1 MECSGGSVRS
11 VVKHLPSVL
20 KALNSILEEHSE
32 TEKTEATP
40 LLPLRCKKHSRVEGA
55 LSSTMSFC
63 NCRMALANHKLGVDL
78 LAIFFGIGAWIGING
93 MYVQL
98 PLIVQTQPEG
108 WNLPSYLSIIIQV
121 ANIGPISYTLL
132 EKFWPNKVK
141 DSWLI
146 CGILSLGSTS
156 VILMAF
162 LYQKTTYIG
171 GEEHST
177 ALFALVFFIALV
189 GCTSSVLFMPFMR
202 HFRDIYLISYYVGEG
217 LSGFVPSIAAL
228 IQGVGGN
235 PTCINQ
241 TYDNGTSHVVSYTSP
256 PRFSTQSF
264 FIFLFCMFLL
274 SNISFIL
281 LNNLNWCKTEKVY
294 LSTRKNS
301 LRQSGQNSPV
311 AITRL
316 QSEDKSISE
325 EDITEANKNAGFISS
340 SNGVALYEEFNDPN
354 QMARSSS
361 TQNRSLL
368 SRRVYVYYLVLVS
381 WLCLFGNGLFPGIQ
395 SYSCL
400 PYGNVAYH
408 LSVTLGS
415 MANPLACFLAFFLPY
430 SSVRATSLMALICT
444 LISCYIATTAVMSP
458 SPPLV
463 GTTGGE
469 ALVVSSLGHL
479 TPPLV
484 VTNGEALVVSSL
496 GQLTPPLMGTTGG
509 EVLVVSLLGP
519 LTPPLVGTRGE
530 ALMVSSSGHL
540 TPPLVG
546 TTGGEA
552 LVVSSLGN
560 LTPPLMGTG
569 GEALVVSSLG
579 HLTPSLVGTGGETLV
594 SLLGHLTLPLVGTT
608 GGEVLGVSS
617 LGHLIP
623 ALVGTTRGE
632 ALVVSSLGHLTPPLV
647 ELGERL
653 LWSSYTAT
661 RGTRRETLVV
671 SSLGHLT
678 PPLVGTTGGEALVVL
693 SWVVFTGLISYIK
706 VSVATLFRLEGGRA
720 LFWCGAVQ
728 QMGSAAGAILGFFLV
743 NFGDIFHTY
752 FPCQDS

>member
-1 MECSGGSVRS
+1 MEIAILNKSSAHGVYYGRMEDGQFT
-11 VVKHLPSVL
+11 VL
-20 KALNSILEEHSE
+20 Q
-32 TEKTEATP
+32 TEATP

-55 LSSTMSFC
+55 ISSTMSFC
-63 NCRMALANHKLGVDL
+63 NCQMALANHKLGVDL

-177 ALFALVFFIALV
+177 ALFALVFFVALV

-228 IQGVGGN
+228 VQGVGGN

-241 TYDNGTSHVVSYTSP
+241 TYENGTSHVVSYTSP

-325 EDITEANKNAGFISS
+325 EDNMAANRNAGFISS
-340 SNGVALYEEFNDPN
+340 SNGVALYEEFSDPN

-469 ALVVSSLGHL
+469 ALVV
-479 TPPLV
+479 
-484 VTNGEALVVSSL
+484 
-496 GQLTPPLMGTTGG
+496 
-509 EVLVVSLLGP
+509 
-519 LTPPLVGTRGE
+519 
-530 ALMVSSSGHL
+530 
-540 TPPLVG
+540 
-546 TTGGEA
+546 
-552 LVVSSLGN
+552 
-560 LTPPLMGTG
+560 
-569 GEALVVSSLG
+569 
-579 HLTPSLVGTGGETLV
+579 
-594 SLLGHLTLPLVGTT
+594 
-608 GGEVLGVSS
+608 
-617 LGHLIP
+617 
-623 ALVGTTRGE
+623 
-632 ALVVSSLGHLTPPLV
+632 
-647 ELGERL
+647 
-653 LWSSYTAT
+653 
-661 RGTRRETLVV
+661 
-671 SSLGHLT
+671 
-678 PPLVGTTGGEALVVL
+678 L

>member
-1 MECSGGSVRS
+1 MSLFPARLPFSLPVIESHIEELQPVNRNPIRCRGIFRVGYRPWFEHLVGLGEVNHQLRQCGALIQFWSTEVR
-11 VVKHLPSVL
+11 VL
-20 KALNSILEEHSE
+20 Q
-32 TEKTEATP
+32 TEATP
-40 LLPLRCKKHSRVEGA
+40 LLPLQCKKYSRVEGA
-55 LSSTMSFC
+55 ISSTMSFC
-63 NCRMALANHKLGVDL
+63 NCQMALANHKLGVDL

-177 ALFALVFFIALV
+177 ALFALVFFVALV

-202 HFRDIYLISYYVGEG
+202 HFRNIYLISYYVGEG

-228 IQGVGGN
+228 VQGVGGN

-241 TYDNGTSHVVSYTSP
+241 TYENGTSHVVSYTSP

-301 LRQSGQNSPV
+301 LSQSGQNSPV

-325 EDITEANKNAGFISS
+325 EDNMAANRNAGFISS
-340 SNGVALYEEFNDPN
+340 SNGVALYEEFSDPN
-354 QMARSSS
+354 QMAQSSS

-444 LISCYIATTAVMSP
+444 LISCYIATTAVLSP
-458 SPPLV
+458 S
-463 GTTGGE
+463 
-469 ALVVSSLGHL
+469 
-479 TPPLV
+479 
-484 VTNGEALVVSSL
+484 
-496 GQLTPPLMGTTGG
+496 
-509 EVLVVSLLGP
+509 
-519 LTPPLVGTRGE
+519 
-530 ALMVSSSGHL
+530 
-540 TPPLVG
+540 
-546 TTGGEA
+546 
-552 LVVSSLGN
+552 
-560 LTPPLMGTG
+560 
-569 GEALVVSSLG
+569 
-579 HLTPSLVGTGGETLV
+579 
-594 SLLGHLTLPLVGTT
+594 
-608 GGEVLGVSS
+608 
-617 LGHLIP
+617 
-623 ALVGTTRGE
+623 
-632 ALVVSSLGHLTPPLV
+632 
-647 ELGERL
+647 
-653 LWSSYTAT
+653 
-661 RGTRRETLVV
+661 
-671 SSLGHLT
+671 

>member
-1 MECSGGSVRS
+1 
-11 VVKHLPSVL
+11 
-20 KALNSILEEHSE
+20 
-32 TEKTEATP
+32 
-40 LLPLRCKKHSRVEGA
+40 
-55 LSSTMSFC
+55 MSFC
-63 NCRMALANHKLGVDL
+63 NCQMALANHKLGVDL

-177 ALFALVFFIALV
+177 ALFALVFFVALV

-202 HFRDIYLISYYVGEG
+202 HFRNIYLISYYVGEG

-228 IQGVGGN
+228 VQGVGGN
-235 PTCINQ
+235 PTC
-241 TYDNGTSHVVSYTSP
+241 
-256 PRFSTQSF
+256 
-264 FIFLFCMFLL
+264 
-274 SNISFIL
+274 
-281 LNNLNWCKTEKVY
+281 
-294 LSTRKNS
+294 
-301 LRQSGQNSPV
+301 
-311 AITRL
+311 
-316 QSEDKSISE
+316 
-325 EDITEANKNAGFISS
+325 
-340 SNGVALYEEFNDPN
+340 
-354 QMARSSS
+354 
-361 TQNRSLL
+361 
-368 SRRVYVYYLVLVS
+368 
-381 WLCLFGNGLFPGIQ
+381 IQ

-444 LISCYIATTAVMSP
+444 LISCYIATTAVLSP
-458 SPPLV
+458 S
-463 GTTGGE
+463 
-469 ALVVSSLGHL
+469 
-479 TPPLV
+479 
-484 VTNGEALVVSSL
+484 
-496 GQLTPPLMGTTGG
+496 
-509 EVLVVSLLGP
+509 
-519 LTPPLVGTRGE
+519 
-530 ALMVSSSGHL
+530 
-540 TPPLVG
+540 
-546 TTGGEA
+546 
-552 LVVSSLGN
+552 
-560 LTPPLMGTG
+560 
-569 GEALVVSSLG
+569 
-579 HLTPSLVGTGGETLV
+579 
-594 SLLGHLTLPLVGTT
+594 
-608 GGEVLGVSS
+608 
-617 LGHLIP
+617 
-623 ALVGTTRGE
+623 
-632 ALVVSSLGHLTPPLV
+632 
-647 ELGERL
+647 
-653 LWSSYTAT
+653 
-661 RGTRRETLVV
+661 
-671 SSLGHLT
+671 

-693 SWVVFTGLISYIK
+693 SWVIFTGLISYIK

>member
-1 MECSGGSVRS
+1 MKTCKRALTGQER
-11 VVKHLPSVL
+11 
-20 KALNSILEEHSE
+20 LNSLARLCIEHELASSLSNNKIIHE
-32 TEKTEATP
+32 CPMQRGWSCLNPFAAEVQVPSKSTIWLSRGELITTVLQTEATP

-241 TYDNGTSHVVSYTSP
+241 TYENGTNHVVSYTSP

-354 QMARSSS
+354 QMVRSSS

-458 SPPLV
+458 SS
-463 GTTGGE
+463 TTRGNYWRRGSCGKLIRSSYTATRGNYWRGSCGKFIRSSYTATPGNWRRE

-479 TPPLV
+479 TLR
-484 VTNGEALVVSSL
+484 L
-496 GQLTPPLMGTTGG
+496 Q
-509 EVLVVSLLGP
+509 
-519 LTPPLVGTRGE
+519 
-530 ALMVSSSGHL
+530 
-540 TPPLVG
+540 
-546 TTGGEA
+546 
-552 LVVSSLGN
+552 
-560 LTPPLMGTG
+560 
-569 GEALVVSSLG
+569 
-579 HLTPSLVGTGGETLV
+579 GTGGETIVV

-608 GGEVLGVSS
+608 GGE
-617 LGHLIP
+617 
-623 ALVGTTRGE
+623 ALV
-632 ALVVSSLGHLTPPLV
+632 
-647 ELGERL
+647 
-653 LWSSYTAT
+653 
-661 RGTRRETLVV
+661 
-671 SSLGHLT
+671 
-678 PPLVGTTGGEALVVL
+678 
-693 SWVVFTGLISYIK
+693 
-706 VSVATLFRLEGGRA
+706 
-720 LFWCGAVQ
+720 
-728 QMGSAAGAILGFFLV
+728 
-743 NFGDIFHTY
+743 
-752 FPCQDS
+752 